1 LNSSSEQSDKHRQ
14 LVLTSDFSRL
24 EEAVDEAEAFY
35 TRHIEDE
42 EFVYKI
48 VLLTSEA
55 VTNAMEHGNKLDVSK
70 SVFVDFI
77 LNDKACEV
85 WVRDEGRGFDRS
97 RIADPL
103 AGDQLYSDGGRG
115 IFLIEELADEVRFEE
130 NGCKLG
136 MIFHRT

>member
-1 LNSSSEQSDKHRQ
+1 LNSSSEQANSHRQ
-14 LVLTSDFSRL
+14 LVLTSDFSHL
-24 EEAVDEAEAFY
+24 EIAVDEAEAFY
-35 TRHIEDE
+35 SQHIKDE

-55 VTNAMEHGNKLDVSK
+55 VTNAMEHGNELDASK

-77 LNDKACEV
+77 LKDEVCEV
-85 WVRDEGRGFDRS
+85 WVRDEGKGFDRS
-97 RIADPL
+97 EIADPL
-103 AGDQLYSDGGRG
+103 IGDHLYSDGGRG

-130 NGCKLG
+130 NGCRLG